1 MNLINIAKAKT
12 LIDKRKRYEY
22 YCECLSYNRF
32 NIMFDR
38 GCPERVDNSQ
48 DRYDFKKI
56 LLAYCKDEIA
66 KIDKELEQ
74 L

>member
-1 MNLINIAKAKT
+1 MNLINIEKAKT

-22 YCECLSYNRF
+22 YCECLLYNRF
-32 NIMFDR
+32 TIMFDR
-38 GCPERVDNSQ
+38 GCLERVDNSQ
-48 DRYDFKKI
+48 DKYNFKKI